1 MKTNRIQQHICD
13 FIIEQVEWWRD
24 SNDINSPTHL
34 SDLESRLNDIVED
47 EGWINEFKAQELN
60 VWLTNLLVALRSLKE
75 E

>member
-1 MKTNRIQQHICD
+1 MKTNRLQRHICD

-24 SNDINSPTHL
+24 SNDINSPTHF

-47 EGWINEFKAQELN
+47 EGWISDLQAYELD
-60 VWLTNLLVALRSLKE
+60 VYLTNLLVAIRNLKE